1 MAEPIKTKAPKII
14 LVHNHPSGDPTP
26 SKQDIEFTNM
36 IYEIAAALDIQL
48 LDHLVIGD
56 QKYTS
61 IFSKMVSEKEDEY

>member
-1 MAEPIKTKAPKII
+1 MAEPIKAKAPKII